1 MRILDNLFV
10 ILFNEREKLMN
21 NIRVNFSI
29 KDLENLTGI
38 KAHTIRIWE
47 KRYNLLEPN
56 RSETNIRNY
65 SLGSLQKLLNISFL
79 NNSGY
84 KISKIAQLRE
94 EEIPIK
100 VREIASR
107 AKVEDHAINA
117 LKLAMLNF
125 DQVLFYNTYNNLIG
139 SKTFSEV
146 FYDVFLPLLNE
157 IGLLWQTDTI
167 TPAHEH
173 FLTSHMKQKI
183 LLNIERLQSLEPKP
197 DSRSFILFLPD
208 NEVHDIGLLFINY
221 QLRSK
226 GYHTIFLGESVPMD
240 SLESVLEFFN
250 EITFISYFTVNPEVA
265 EIPNYIKDFSELLLR
280 DEKTKL
286 ILLGPKLISLDEAS
300 FELPERVKLY
310 DSIENLVKDL

>member
-1 MRILDNLFV
+1 
-10 ILFNEREKLMN
+10 MN
-21 NIRVNFSI
+21 NLQVNFSI

-47 KRYNLLEPN
+47 KRYNLLQPN

-65 SLGSLQKLLNISFL
+65 SLASLQKLLNISFL

-84 KISKIAQLRE
+84 KISKIAKLSE

-117 LKLAMLNF
+117 FKLSMLNF
-125 DQVLFYNTYNNLIG
+125 DQVLFYNTYNNLIENK
-139 SKTFSEV
+139 SFNDI
-146 FYDVFLPLLNE
+146 FYDIFLPLLHE

-173 FLTSHMKQKI
+173 FLTSHIKQKI

-197 DSRSFILFLPD
+197 VSTTYILFLPD

-226 GYHTIFLGESVPMD
+226 GYHTIFLGESVPMS
-240 SLESVLEFFN
+240 SLVSVLEFFD
-250 EITFISYFTVNPEVA
+250 EITFITYFTVKPEI
-265 EIPNYIKDFSELLLR
+265 EDIPNYLKEFSQLLLNNS
-280 DEKTKL
+280 KINLK
-286 ILLGPKLISLDEAS
+286 LLGPKLVSLDENMS
-300 FELPERVKLY
+300 LPERVKMY